1 MVRAVKQ
8 KPFEE
13 NSKMQKNPS
22 PEARTV
28 IITGA
33 ARGIGLA
40 TAHLMQEAGWHIVR
54 VDWDE
59 EALLESAKGFEDSLA
74 LVCDVSDPEAVADMI
89 ARTLDWSG
97 RIDALVNNAGV
108 ADFGPIEETDFE
120 RWRKVMATNLDGVFL
135 VTQAATPAL
144 KKTHGTIVNIASISG
159 LRASTLRVAYGT
171 SKAGVMQLTQQQ
183 AVELGEYGIR
193 VNCVAPGPVRTKLA
207 MAVHT
212 QDIIDAYHDA
222 IPLNRYGQEREIAEA
237 IYFLASEKASYITGQ
252 ILAADGGF
260 EATGVGL
267 PALRSKTGK

>member
-1 MVRAVKQ
+1 
-8 KPFEE
+8 
-13 NSKMQKNPS
+13 MQKNPS

-59 EALLESAKGFEDSLA
+59 EALIESAKDFENGLA
-74 LVCDVSDPEAVADMI
+74 LVCDISDPEAVTDMI
-89 ARTLDWSG
+89 ARTMDWSG

-144 KKTHGTIVNIASISG
+144 KKTRGAIVNIASISG

-171 SKAGVMQLTQQQ
+171 SKAGVMQLTHATSGRAGRIWYSGKLCGTGPGAHQ
-183 AVELGEYGIR
+183 AGNGGAY
-193 VNCVAPGPVRTKLA
+193 PGYYRCL
-207 MAVHT
+207 
-212 QDIIDAYHDA
+212 
-222 IPLNRYGQEREIAEA
+222 
-237 IYFLASEKASYITGQ
+237 S
-252 ILAADGGF
+252 
-260 EATGVGL
+260 
-267 PALRSKTGK
+267 